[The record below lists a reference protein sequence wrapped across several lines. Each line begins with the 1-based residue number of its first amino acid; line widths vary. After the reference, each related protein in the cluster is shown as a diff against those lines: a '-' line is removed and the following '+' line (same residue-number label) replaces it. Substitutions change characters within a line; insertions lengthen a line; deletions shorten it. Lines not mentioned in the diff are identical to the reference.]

1 MRLDKFIS
9 HATGLSR
16 ELARRAIRGRLVEV
30 NSGITKNAALA
41 VTEAD
46 TIVLEGERLELPKA
60 RYLMLNKP
68 EGYVCATEDS
78 DHATVLDLVS
88 DMDSSGLA
96 IGGRL
101 DLDSTGLVLLSD
113 DGQWLHRVT
122 APRHHFPKTY
132 LAQLYQPVDQQLIES
147 FASGVMLHG
156 ESKPTKPAFC
166 RALPDNRAEIVIS
179 EGRYHQ
185 VKRMFAACNNKV
197 LTLHRKQ
204 IGAVVLDDTLEPGA
218 YRALTPG
225 EIASFNHER

>member
-16 ELARRAIRGRLVEV
+16 ELARRAIRGRMVEV
-30 NSGITKNAALA
+30 NNEITKSAALA
-41 VTEAD
+41 VTETD
-46 TIVLEGERLELPKA
+46 IIVFEGKRLSLPQA

-78 DHATVLDLVS
+78 EHPTVLDLIN
-88 DMDSSGLA
+88 DMGSSGLA

-101 DLDSTGLVLLSD
+101 DLDTTGLVLLSD

-132 LAQLYQPVDQQLIES
+132 LARLYQPVNQQLIES
-147 FASGVMLHG
+147 FAAGVMLHG
-156 ESKPTKPAFC
+156 ESKPTKSAIC
-166 RALPDNRAEIVIS
+166 RALPDNSAEIIIT

-197 LTLHRKQ
+197 LALHRKQ
-204 IGAVVLDDTLEPGA
+204 IGPVVLDETLEPGA
-218 YRALTPG
+218 YRPLSAT
-225 EIASFNHER
+225 EIASFKS

>member
-16 ELARRAIRGRLVEV
+16 ELARRAIRGRMVEV
-30 NSGITKNAALA
+30 NSEITKNAALA
-41 VTEAD
+41 VTETD
-46 TIVLEGERLELPKA
+46 IIVLEGERLELPRE
-60 RYLMLNKP
+60 RYFMLNKP

-78 DHATVLDLVS
+78 EHATVLDLIS
-88 DMDSSGLA
+88 DMDSSGLS

-101 DLDSTGLVLLSD
+101 DIDTTGLVLLSD

-132 LAQLYQPVDQQLIES
+132 LARLYQPVDQQLIDS
-147 FASGVMLHG
+147 FAAGVMLHG
-156 ESKPTKPAFC
+156 ESKPTKPAVC
-166 RALPDNRAEIVIS
+166 RALPDDSAEIIIS

-197 LTLHRKQ
+197 LALHRKQ
-204 IGAVVLDDTLEPGA
+204 IGTVVLDNTLESGA
-218 YRALTPG
+218 YRPLTAT
-225 EIASFNHER
+225 EIASFKP